1 MDPSMLLLHTLPV
14 SQASCWPANTQLSHA
29 LTTLFQWLRLFPHPS
44 HPPPWS
50 CPKPHHYW
58 KLQLLYKLS
67 FKPHSLSIIRCLAR
81 SFRQH
86 WLYWPYH
93 WPFTAPHYT
102 SCPHLPP
109 DPAWISWD
117 TTEPCFLALTTGSL
131 ATCFGQTYVTT
142 PQPAP
147 SSQLSMGTKKNWHWF
162 LSLWISD
169 CQASLLHFKWHLS
182 LNISPSRCSPS
193 FQTLQFLMAPSQKM
207 ATPSFP
213 WACPQPYELSLNE
226 FSLTPTSS
234 QSPSLLGSPFY
245 SCPEFHLF
253 SLLCCFHPDLRQHT
267 ARPDSCHHHLGRG
280 PSASGLVL
288 LQSALKLTAKVSL
301 LKLKLDDN
309 TPLLKSSC
317 GSPSGNRNASPH
329 RGSEPC
335 TVPNFTMSS
344 LSPSCSFH
352 SPKISD
358 VLPPEG
364 LCTCRLLYLE
374 NFLSLAPLIPRSLH

>member
-147 SSQLSMGTKKNWHWF
+147 SSQLSMGTKKK
-162 LSLWISD
+162 LTLIS
-169 CQASLLHFKWHLS
+169 FP
-182 LNISPSRCSPS
+182 LNFWLPSKPPS
-193 FQTLQFLMAPSQKM
+193 FQMAP
-207 ATPSFP
+207 
-213 WACPQPYELSLNE
+213 
-226 FSLTPTSS
+226 LT
-234 QSPSLLGSPFY
+234 
-245 SCPEFHLF
+245 
-253 SLLCCFHPDLRQHT
+253 
-267 ARPDSCHHHLGRG
+267 
-280 PSASGLVL
+280 
-288 LQSALKLTAKVSL
+288 
-301 LKLKLDDN
+301 
-309 TPLLKSSC
+309 
-317 GSPSGNRNASPH
+317 
-329 RGSEPC
+329 
-335 TVPNFTMSS
+335 
-344 LSPSCSFH
+344 
-352 SPKISD
+352 
-358 VLPPEG
+358 
-364 LCTCRLLYLE
+364 
-374 NFLSLAPLIPRSLH
+374 

>member
-1 MDPSMLLLHTLPV
+1 
-14 SQASCWPANTQLSHA
+14 
-29 LTTLFQWLRLFPHPS
+29 
-44 HPPPWS
+44 
-50 CPKPHHYW
+50 
-58 KLQLLYKLS
+58 
-67 FKPHSLSIIRCLAR
+67 
-81 SFRQH
+81 
-86 WLYWPYH
+86 
-93 WPFTAPHYT
+93 
-102 SCPHLPP
+102 
-109 DPAWISWD
+109 
-117 TTEPCFLALTTGSL
+117 
-131 ATCFGQTYVTT
+131 
-142 PQPAP
+142 
-147 SSQLSMGTKKNWHWF
+147 
-162 LSLWISD
+162 
-169 CQASLLHFKWHLS
+169 
-182 LNISPSRCSPS
+182 
-193 FQTLQFLMAPSQKM
+193 MAPSQKM